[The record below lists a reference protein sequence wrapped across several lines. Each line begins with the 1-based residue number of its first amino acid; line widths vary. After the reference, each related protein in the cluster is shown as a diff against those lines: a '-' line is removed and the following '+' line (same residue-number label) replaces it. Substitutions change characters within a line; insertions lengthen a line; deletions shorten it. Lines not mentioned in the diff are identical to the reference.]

1 MLHISLPLAIGWRL
15 PILMINIGR
24 INTLTALRQ
33 TSVGFFLGDL
43 SDRQTQDFSNDILLP
58 NKYVP
63 DTLAVDDD
71 IDVFVYTD
79 SEDRPIATTLT
90 PAIQRNEFAA
100 LQVVAITPAGAFLD
114 WGLEKDLL
122 VPHREQAWPMEIGQW
137 YVVFMYLDEETNR
150 LVASSKVNR
159 FLDPDVLDLEV
170 GEEVQLL
177 AYELTDLGVNVII
190 DNRYRG
196 LVYKNEIFRTVR
208 PGDLLIG
215 YIKHIRDDGRVD
227 VSLQRTGF
235 ENVEPNAQRILAMLK
250 VENGFL
256 PLTDKTPPEEIHAA
270 LEMSKKTFKK
280 AIGTLYRERKIVI
293 DDTGIRLI

>member
-1 MLHISLPLAIGWRL
+1 
-15 PILMINIGR
+15 MINIGR

-33 TSVGFFLGDL
+33 TTVGYFLGDL
-43 SDRQTQDFSNDILLP
+43 SDRETQDFSNDILLP

-122 VPHREQAWPMEIGQW
+122 VPHREQAWPMEVGHW
-137 YVVFMYLDEETNR
+137 YVVFMYLDESTNR
-150 LVASSKVNR
+150 LVASSKVNH

-190 DNRYRG
+190 ENRFRG
-196 LVYKNEIFRTVR
+196 LIYKNEIFRTVR
-208 PGDLLIG
+208 PGDPLIG

-235 ENVEPNAQRILAMLK
+235 ENVEPNAQRIMATLK
-250 VENGFL
+250 AENGFL
-256 PLTDKTPPEEIHAA
+256 PLTDKTPP
-270 LEMSKKTFKK
+270 
-280 AIGTLYRERKIVI
+280 RKFMP
-293 DDTGIRLI
+293 RWK

>member
-1 MLHISLPLAIGWRL
+1 
-15 PILMINIGR
+15 MIHIGR
-24 INTLTALRQ
+24 INTLTALRE

-63 DTLAVDDD
+63 TTLAVDDE

-90 PAIQRNEFAA
+90 PAVHRDEFAS
-100 LQVVAITPAGAFLD
+100 LQVVAVTSAGAFLD
-114 WGLEKDLL
+114 WGLEKDLF
-122 VPHREQAWPMEIGQW
+122 VPHREQAQPMEVGQW
-137 YVVFMYLDEETNR
+137 YVVFMYLDESTNR
-150 LVASSKVNR
+150 LVGSSKVNR
-159 FLDPDVLDLEV
+159 FLDDDVSDLEV

-177 AYELTDLGVNVII
+177 ACELTDLGVNVII
-190 DNRYRG
+190 NDRYKG
-196 LVYKNEIFRTVR
+196 LVYANAIFRTVR
-208 PGDLLIG
+208 TGDLLIG
-215 YIKHIRDDGRVD
+215 YIKHVRDDGLVD

-235 ENVEPNAQRILAMLK
+235 ENVEPNARRIMATLK
-250 VENGFL
+250 AENGFL
-256 PLTDKTPPEEIHAA
+256 PLTDSTPPDVIYSA

-293 DDTGIRLI
+293 EETGIRLV

>member
-1 MLHISLPLAIGWRL
+1 
-15 PILMINIGR
+15 MIDIGR

-43 SDRQTQDFSNDILLP
+43 TDRKSQDFSNDILLP

-100 LQVVAITPAGAFLD
+100 LRVVSVTSAGAFLD

-122 VPHREQAWPMEIGQW
+122 VPHREQAWPMEVGNW
-137 YVVFMYLDEETNR
+137 YVVFMYLDETTNR

-159 FLDPDVLDLEV
+159 FLDPDVSDLFV

-177 AYELTDLGVNVII
+177 AYEMTDLGVNVII
-190 DNRYRG
+190 NNRYRG
-196 LVYKNEIFRTVR
+196 LVYANEIFRTVR
-208 PGDLLIG
+208 PGDPLIG

-227 VSLQRTGF
+227 VSLQRAGY
-235 ENVEPNAQRILAMLK
+235 ENVEPNARRILATLK
-250 VENGFL
+250 AENGFL
-256 PLTDKTPPEEIHAA
+256 PLTDNTSPEAIYAA

-293 DDTGIRLI
+293 EEKGIRLV

>member
-1 MLHISLPLAIGWRL
+1 
-15 PILMINIGR
+15 MIDIGR

-33 TSVGFFLGDL
+33 TTVGFFLGDL
-43 SDRQTQDFSNDILLP
+43 TDRKSQDFSNDILLP

-100 LQVVAITPAGAFLD
+100 LQAVSVTSAGAFLD

-122 VPHREQAWPMEIGQW
+122 VPHREQAWPMEVGNW
-137 YVVFMYLDEETNR
+137 YVVFMYLDETTNR

-159 FLDPDVLDLEV
+159 FLDPDVGDLFV

-177 AYELTDLGVNVII
+177 AYEMTDLGVNVII
-190 DNRYRG
+190 NNRYRG
-196 LVYKNEIFRTVR
+196 LVYANEIFRTVR
-208 PGDLLIG
+208 PGDPLIG

-227 VSLQRTGF
+227 VSLQRAGF
-235 ENVEPNAQRILAMLK
+235 ENVEPNARRILATLK
-250 VENGFL
+250 AENGFL
-256 PLTDKTPPEEIHAA
+256 PLTDSTSPEAIYAA

-293 DDTGIRLI
+293 EENGIRLV

>member
-1 MLHISLPLAIGWRL
+1 
-15 PILMINIGR
+15 MINIGR

-33 TSVGFFLGDL
+33 TSVGYFLGDL
-43 SDRQTQDFSNDILLP
+43 SDRKTQDFSNDILLP

-79 SEDRPIATTLT
+79 SEDRPIATTLM

-100 LQVVAITPAGAFLD
+100 LQVVAVTPAGAFLA

-122 VPHREQAWPMEIGQW
+122 VPHREQAWPMEVGQW
-137 YVVFMYLDEETNR
+137 YVVFMYLDESTNR

-159 FLDPDVLDLEV
+159 FLDPDVSDLQV

-190 DNRYRG
+190 NNRYRG
-196 LVYKNEIFRTVR
+196 LVYANEIFRTVR
-208 PGDLLIG
+208 PGDPLIG
-215 YIKHIRDDGRVD
+215 YIKNIRDDSRVD
-227 VSLQRTGF
+227 VSLQRPGF
-235 ENVEPNAQRILAMLK
+235 ENVEPNAQRILATLK
-250 VENGFL
+250 AENGFL
-256 PLTDKTPPEEIHAA
+256 PLTDNTPPEVIYAS

-280 AIGTLYRERKIVI
+280 AIGTLYRERKIMI
-293 DDTGIRLI
+293 EDKGIRLI

>member
-1 MLHISLPLAIGWRL
+1 
-15 PILMINIGR
+15 MINIGR

-43 SDRQTQDFSNDILLP
+43 TDRKSQDFNNDILLP

-63 DTLAVDDD
+63 DDLAVDDD

-100 LQVVAITPAGAFLD
+100 LRVVSVTSAGAFLD

-122 VPHREQAWPMEIGQW
+122 VPHREQAWPMEVGNW
-137 YVVFMYLDEETNR
+137 YVVFMYLDETTNR

-159 FLDPDVLDLEV
+159 FLDPDVSDLFV

-177 AYELTDLGVNVII
+177 AYELTDLGVNVIMN
-190 DNRYRG
+190 NRYRG
-196 LVYKNEIFRTVR
+196 LVYANEIFRTVR
-208 PGDLLIG
+208 PGDPLIG

-227 VSLQRTGF
+227 VSLQRAGY
-235 ENVEPNAQRILAMLK
+235 ENVEPNARRILATLRA
-250 VENGFL
+250 ENGFL
-256 PLTDKTPPEEIHAA
+256 PLTDNTSPEVIYAA

-293 DDTGIRLI
+293 EEKGIRLV

>member
-1 MLHISLPLAIGWRL
+1 
-15 PILMINIGR
+15 MIDIGR

-33 TSVGFFLGDL
+33 TTVGYFLGDL
-43 SDRQTQDFSNDILLP
+43 SDRKTQDFNNDILLP

-90 PAIQRNEFAA
+90 PAIQRNEFAS
-100 LQVVAITPAGAFLD
+100 LQVVAVTSAGAFLD

-122 VPHREQAWPMEIGQW
+122 VPHREQAWPMEMGQW
-137 YVVFMYLDEETNR
+137 YVVFMYLDEDTNR
-150 LVASSKVNR
+150 LVASTKLNR
-159 FLDPDVLDLEV
+159 FLDEDVSDLEV

-177 AYELTDLGVNVII
+177 AYEITDLGVNVII
-190 DNRYRG
+190 NNRYKG
-196 LVYKNEIFRTVR
+196 LVYGNGIFRKVR
-208 PGDLLIG
+208 PGDPLIG
-215 YIKHIRDDGRVD
+215 YIKHIRDDSLVD

-235 ENVEPNAQRILAMLK
+235 ENVEPNAQRILATLK
-250 VENGFL
+250 AENGFL
-256 PLTDKTPPEEIHAA
+256 PLNDSTPPEVIYDA

-280 AIGTLYRERKIVI
+280 AIGTLYRERKI
-293 DDTGIRLI
+293 TLEANGIRLV